1 MTKLLPLIAIAVM
14 GLILYKQNKEIKTIK
29 KAFIKTA
36 DRVDELVQAYN
47 DEAYRNMII
56 DNNLYSGL
64 FEEYEVYEEAE
75 WTK

>member
-75 WTK
+75 